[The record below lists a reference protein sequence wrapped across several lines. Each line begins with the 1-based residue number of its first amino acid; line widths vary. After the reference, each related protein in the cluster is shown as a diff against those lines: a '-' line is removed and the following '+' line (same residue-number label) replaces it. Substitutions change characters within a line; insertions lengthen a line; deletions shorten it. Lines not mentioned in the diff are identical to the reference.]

1 MSYFGA
7 APTGNFISTASQR
20 VTSSTNNYVDLDHA
34 ISALSDVIVLVN
46 SVKQDITNLTFTS
59 ASRITL
65 GGTLVSSDVVE
76 IIYLGKSVAT
86 QTPGTGTVTLD
97 MLSASGTKSSSTFL
111 RGDNTFASAGLSNWS
126 ENSGNLLPSNASYGI
141 YLGVNSATSTNL
153 LHDYEEGTWTPIYN
167 ADQGYNTSFTYSTQA
182 GNYTKIGKLVFA
194 SFRITATAGVLN
206 GGGGGARIDGLP
218 FDVHDTGEFSSW
230 GGGSAHFFNNMG
242 GNYQAIFFMA
252 RGNFDG
258 MYVNGNTSN
267 SDDITYTIT
276 NTHIQNNT
284 TLSGQIVYMTDA

>member
-20 VTSSTNNYVDLDHA
+20 VTGSTNNYVDLDHA

-86 QTPGTGTVTLD
+86 QTPGTGTVTHD

>member
-20 VTSSTNNYVDLDHA
+20 VTGSTNNYVDLDHA

-97 MLSASGTKSSSTFL
+97 MLSASGTKSSSRFL

>member
-1 MSYFGA
+1 MSKVETNTIDTVSG
-7 APTGNFISTASQR
+7 
-20 VTSSTNNYVDLDHA
+20 SSTMQIGSTNTTTINIGVSGDTVNIPSGVTIANAGTATGFGITGWSNN
-34 ISALSDVIVLVN
+34 
-46 SVKQDITNLTFTS
+46 
-59 ASRITL
+59 
-65 GGTLVSSDVVE
+65 G
-76 IIYLGKSVAT
+76 
-86 QTPGTGTVTLD
+86 
-97 MLSASGTKSSSTFL
+97 
-111 RGDNTFASAGLSNWS
+111 SN
-126 ENSGNLLPSNASYGI
+126 NDLLPSNASSGI

-252 RGNFDG
+252 RKDFDG
-258 MYVNGNTSN
+258 VYVNGNTSN
-267 SDDITYTIT
+267 ASSITYTIT
-276 NTHIQNNT
+276 NQHIQHNT

>member
-20 VTSSTNNYVDLDHA
+20 VTGSTNNYVDLDHA

-167 ADQGYNTSFTYSTQA
+167 ADQGSNSSFT
-182 GNYTKIGKLVFA
+182 
-194 SFRITATAGVLN
+194 
-206 GGGGGARIDGLP
+206 
-218 FDVHDTGEFSSW
+218 
-230 GGGSAHFFNNMG
+230 
-242 GNYQAIFFMA
+242 
-252 RGNFDG
+252 
-258 MYVNGNTSN
+258 
-267 SDDITYTIT
+267 
-276 NTHIQNNT
+276 
-284 TLSGQIVYMTDA
+284 